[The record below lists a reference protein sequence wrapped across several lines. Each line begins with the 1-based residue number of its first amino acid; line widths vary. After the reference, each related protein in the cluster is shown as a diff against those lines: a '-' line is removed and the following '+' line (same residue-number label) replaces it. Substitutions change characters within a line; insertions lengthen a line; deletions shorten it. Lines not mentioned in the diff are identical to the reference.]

1 MLPLSDFIPT
11 VRAAIPRFRPQ
22 AGRPPAPDLQQ
33 EACILHPP
41 AVPLQIVA
49 GPGSGKTTVLV
60 LRALRLVLVD
70 GLLPEHVL
78 LTVFTKKAADEIRT
92 RLIEWGLQLVDH
104 LRRNAPAQLQQ
115 HLVQV
120 DVNRFV
126 TGTLDS
132 VCEDAIRTMRAATDP
147 APTLLEG
154 FAANALMHRKG
165 LTGPVYG
172 AGGILPPVATYLSAF
187 SFDGQPPRNVA
198 ELVAAVRPL
207 FDRFAHDLVALQQFC
222 ALAPQPAR
230 IALRQSYDA
239 YVQHLQDTNRLD
251 FALLERAFLERL
263 QTGRLARFT
272 DSVRA
277 VLVDEY
283 QDTNLLQESIYFS
296 IVAQSRASLT
306 VVGDDDQS
314 LYRFRGATVEL
325 FRDFQIRL
333 AQAIP
338 GTRSQRLDLV
348 GNYRSTPEI
357 VNYFNAFITNDPDFA
372 AARVQPPKPAIQHRL
387 PPNGARVLGMFR
399 ADQEHAFCG

>member
-1 MLPLSDFIPT
+1 MRLDFGGISLLNLNDFIPA

-22 AGRPPAPDLQQ
+22 TGRPPAPDAQQ

-60 LRALRLVLVD
+60 LRALRLILVD

-78 LTVFTKKAADEIRT
+78 ITTFTKKAADEIRT
-92 RLIEWGLQLVDH
+92 RLIEWGLQLLDH
-104 LRRNAPAQLQQ
+104 LSRNAPAQLQQ

-154 FAANALMHRKG
+154 FAANALMHRRG

-172 AGGILPPVATYLSAF
+172 AGGILSPVATYLSAF
-187 SFDGQPPRNVA
+187 TFDGQPPWNVA
-198 ELVAAVRPL
+198 ELIAVVRPL
-207 FDRFAHDLVALQQFC
+207 FDRFAHDLIDLQQFC
-222 ALAPQPAR
+222 ALVPQAAR
-230 IALRQSYDA
+230 IALRQAYDA
-239 YVQHLQDTNRLD
+239 YEQHLRHTNRLD

-263 QTGRLARFT
+263 QAERLARLT
-272 DSVRA
+272 DTIRG

-283 QDTNLLQESIYFS
+283 QDTNLLQESIYLS
-296 IVAQSRASLT
+296 IVTHSHASLT

-314 LYRFRGATVEL
+314 C
-325 FRDFQIRL
+325 
-333 AQAIP
+333 P
-338 GTRSQRLDLV
+338 DLWGYTYPV
-348 GNYRSTPEI
+348 GFCSR
-357 VNYFNAFITNDPDFA
+357 
-372 AARVQPPKPAIQHRL
+372 RPK
-387 PPNGARVLGMFR
+387 
-399 ADQEHAFCG
+399 